1 MKSFVEQSERHYV
14 SVPRHHLWSR
24 IYIILRVFVF
34 HIYVVYVR
42 VCMYISMCLRVCGPC
57 VCVSVYYDTL
67 VFSLVFSLALFHSRF
82 VLSLFSLIHCPLTL
96 VLSRFSRALCRIY
109 ARTSRSFPPAFLS
122 LLPNIPRVLLPL
134 SFSMYRYPISIWC
147 EIALDS
153 EEENRAKSN
162 EDCNFSSFDFASW
175 VDDQ

>member
-1 MKSFVEQSERHYV
+1 MKQTRMKSFVEQSERHYV

-42 VCMYISMCLRVCGPC
+42 VCMYYFHVFARVWSLCMCLGVLRYSCLLSC
-57 VCVSVYYDTL
+57 FLTR
-67 VFSLVFSLALFHSRF
+67 ALP
-82 VLSLFSLIHCPLTL
+82 LSLRSFTLLSHSLSSYSL

-109 ARTSRSFPPAFLS
+109 ARTSRSFPPAFLY

-134 SFSMYRYPISIWC
+134 SLSLNVSIS
-147 EIALDS
+147 
-153 EEENRAKSN
+153 
-162 EDCNFSSFDFASW
+162 NFYTMRNCTRL
-175 VDDQ
+175 